1 MLPIIIAAPHA
12 KSSIEGELRD
22 RYALS
27 DYEIW
32 KCSDPYTSNLDE
44 FTCSNYK
51 HIADVNRL
59 VCDYN
64 RTPNVQDA
72 FRETDFFGRTVFST
86 GQELTAAEKEDHLQK
101 FWHPFHRE
109 IADSVLELD
118 NGENDVILIVDYH
131 NTAGDH
137 SLNQNHE
144 YMPSFVLSNLGLEYT
159 GEKDEHHPIISMPSE
174 YVLHLKDVM
183 QDILG
188 IAVEVNTV
196 YHGGYDINWFAHL
209 EDVLNTRAK
218 IYSIQ
223 IEYNL
228 DHVYNPISRVFD
240 GEALKLMQEGI
251 NEALISLY
259 QAIAV
264 KESRGQEVAAYY
276 S

>member
-1 MLPIIIAAPHA
+1 MLPIIMAAPHA
-12 KSSIEGELRD
+12 KSSIEGDLRD

-32 KCSDPYTSNLDE
+32 KCSDPYTDDLDE
-44 FTCSNYK
+44 FTCSSFK
-51 HIADVNRL
+51 HTADVNRL

-64 RTPNVQDA
+64 RAPNIQDA
-72 FRETDFFGRTVFST
+72 FREKDFFGRTVFNT
-86 GQELTAAEKEDHLQK
+86 DQELTNAEKKDHLQK
-101 FWHPFHRE
+101 LWHPFHRE

-118 NGENDVILIVDYH
+118 NSENDVILIVDYH

-137 SLNQNHE
+137 ALNQHHD
-144 YMPSFVLSNLGLEYT
+144 YMPSFVLSNLGLEFT
-159 GEKDEHHPIISMPSE
+159 AEKDEHHPVISMPAE
-174 YVLHLKDVM
+174 YVMYLKDVI
-183 QDILG
+183 QSELG

-196 YHGGYDINWFAHL
+196 YHGGYDLSWFVHL

-228 DHVYNPISRVFD
+228 DHVFNPISRVFD
-240 GEALKLMQEGI
+240 AEALRLMQVGL
-251 NEALISLY
+251 NESLISLY
-259 QAIAV
+259 EAISA
-264 KESRGQEVAAYY
+264 KEKQGHEVAAYY

>member
-1 MLPIIIAAPHA
+1 MLPIIMAAPHA
-12 KSSIEGELRD
+12 KSSIDGELRN

-32 KCSDPYTSNLDE
+32 KCSDPYTGDLDE
-44 FTCSNYK
+44 FTCPSFK
-51 HIADVNRL
+51 HTADVNRL

-64 RTPNVQDA
+64 RAPNAQDA
-72 FRETDFFGRTVFST
+72 FREKDFFGRDVFNT
-86 GQELTAAEKEDHLQK
+86 DQELTNAEKEDHLQK

-137 SLNQNHE
+137 ALNQHHD
-144 YMPSFVLSNLGLEYT
+144 YMPSFVLSNLGLEFT
-159 GEKDEHHPIISMPSE
+159 AEKDEHHPVISMPPE
-174 YVLHLKDVM
+174 YVMHLKDVL
-183 QDILG
+183 QSELG

-196 YHGGYDINWFAHL
+196 YHGGYDLTWFAHL
-209 EDVLNTRAK
+209 GDVLNTRAK
-218 IYSIQ
+218 IYSVQ

-228 DHVYNPISRVFD
+228 DHIFNPISRVFD
-240 GEALKLMQEGI
+240 KDALSLMQVSL
-251 NEALISLY
+251 NESLISLY
-259 QAIAV
+259 EAISA
-264 KESRGQEVAAYY
+264 KEKQGQEVAAYY